1 MKATQVQ
8 ERIESFVNEE
18 KRTKRATGLTMQVGR
33 LTAERTDGRNPLS
46 SSSSSSSSLLR
57 NSAAMEE
64 TAICL
69 YVLSETVQ

>member
-33 LTAERTDGRNPLS
+33 SVDGRTHRRAE
-46 SSSSSSSSLLR
+46 SLVVVVVIVVAP
-57 NSAAMEE
+57 SK
-64 TAICL
+64 
-69 YVLSETVQ
+69 